1 MDLLQAFGIVLKQ
14 LRTKKALSQ
23 EELAHRS
30 SLDRTYISLLERG
43 LRSPTINT
51 LFALCRSLEINSS
64 QFIAEIETILMEK
77 ERRDNE

>member
-14 LRTKKALSQ
+14 FRTKKALSQ

-51 LFALCRSLEINSS
+51 LFALCRSLEISSS
-64 QFIAEIETILMEK
+64 QFVSEIESILMK
-77 ERRDNE
+77 EERSDIK

>member
-51 LFALCRSLEINSS
+51 LFVLCRSLEINSS